1 MVWALIQFS
10 RRLNWPFLQLLTDIQ
25 FSKISRSV
33 SCPTLCYPRLPCPS
47 LSPRICSISCPLNQW
62 CHPAISSCPQSF
74 SASGSFPMSQ
84 LFASDGWSIGA
95 SASAS
100 VHAMHIQGWFPVGL
114 TGFSRDS
121 QESSL
126 APQFKSINSLA
137 LSLLYGLAL
146 TSIQDYWKNHSFDY
160 LDLCQ
165 QSDVSAF

>member
-33 SCPTLCYPRLPCPS
+33 SCPTLCDPRLLCPS

-62 CHPAISSCPQSF
+62 CHPAFSSCPQSF

-84 LFASDGWSIGA
+84 LFVSDGWSIGA

-100 VHAMHIQGWFPVGL
+100 VRPMHIQGWFPVGL
-114 TGFSRDS
+114 TGWISLLSKGFSRIFFS
-121 QESSL
+121 TTIQKHQFFGIEPLWSS
-126 APQFKSINSLA
+126 SHIHTG
-137 LSLLYGLAL
+137 LLE
-146 TSIQDYWKNHSFDY
+146 KP
-160 LDLCQ
+160 
-165 QSDVSAF
+165 